1 MLNIISYGGYIG
13 LESVRDIIEA
23 KHLNYIKT

>member
-1 MLNIISYGGYIG
+1 MQDIMKKGGYIG
-13 LESVRDIIEA
+13 LESIKDIIEA